1 MGDAVTG
8 INRADSA
15 SWELNVLTLRQ
26 YREACNSSHCCSRFR
41 LPDWQALRLRAASA
55 ADSAGRSGRARR
67 LTHHRASVA

>member
-41 LPDWQALRLRAASA
+41 LPD
-55 ADSAGRSGRARR
+55 
-67 LTHHRASVA
+67 